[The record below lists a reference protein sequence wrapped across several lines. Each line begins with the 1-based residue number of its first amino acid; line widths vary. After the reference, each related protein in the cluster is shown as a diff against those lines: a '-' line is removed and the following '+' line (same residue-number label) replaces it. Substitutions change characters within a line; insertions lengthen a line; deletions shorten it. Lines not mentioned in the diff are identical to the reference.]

1 MKDRLS
7 VERQRG
13 SPYNISMTREATE
26 LLEKALRLPPKA
38 RAALIASLIESLDGT
53 SDEDAEVA
61 WQAEIDRRARAL
73 DEGEVKLVSWAE
85 ARRQILDA

>member
-1 MKDRLS
+1 MSVDR
-7 VERQRG
+7 QCG
-13 SPYNISMTREATE
+13 SPYNTSMTREATE

-73 DEGEVKLVSWAE
+73 DEGDVKLVPWAE

>member
-1 MKDRLS
+1 MS
-7 VERQRG
+7 
-13 SPYNISMTREATE
+13 REASE
-26 LLEKALRLPPKA
+26 LLEEALRLPPKA
-38 RAALIASLIESLDGT
+38 RAALVASLIESLDGT

-73 DEGEVKLVSWAE
+73 DEGDVKLVPWAE

>member
-1 MKDRLS
+1 MS
-7 VERQRG
+7 VDWQRG

-38 RAALIASLIESLDGT
+38 RAALIASLIDSLDGT

-73 DEGEVKLVSWAE
+73 DEGEVKLVPWAE

>member
-1 MKDRLS
+1 MSVDR
-7 VERQRG
+7 QHG
-13 SPYNISMTREATE
+13 SPYNFSMSREASE

-38 RAALIASLIESLDGT
+38 RAALVASLIESLDGT

-73 DEGEVKLVSWAE
+73 DEGDVKLVPWAE

>member
-1 MKDRLS
+1 MS
-7 VERQRG
+7 VDWQRG
-13 SPYNISMTREATE
+13 SPYNISMTRDATE

-73 DEGEVKLVSWAE
+73 DEGEVKLVPWAE
-85 ARRQILDA
+85 ARRQILDE

>member
-1 MKDRLS
+1 
-7 VERQRG
+7 
-13 SPYNISMTREATE
+13 MTREATE

-61 WQAEIDRRARAL
+61 WQAEIDRRARDL
-73 DEGEVKLVSWAE
+73 DEGDVELVPWAE

>member
-1 MKDRLS
+1 
-7 VERQRG
+7 
-13 SPYNISMTREATE
+13 MTREATE

-38 RAALIASLIESLDGT
+38 RAALIASLIDSLDGS

-73 DEGEVKLVSWAE
+73 DRANPQPRDRTYQSSTRGLPDRGRYKAV
-85 ARRQILDA
+85 RRSPGPRAA

>member
-1 MKDRLS
+1 MS
-7 VERQRG
+7 VDWQRG

-38 RAALIASLIESLDGT
+38 RAALIANLIESLDGT

-73 DEGEVKLVSWAE
+73 DEGEVKLVPWAE

>member
-1 MKDRLS
+1 
-7 VERQRG
+7 
-13 SPYNISMTREATE
+13 MTREATE
-26 LLEKALRLPPKA
+26 LLEKALRLPPKT

-73 DEGEVKLVSWAE
+73 DEGKVKLVPWAE

>member
-1 MKDRLS
+1 MS
-7 VERQRG
+7 VDWQRG

-73 DEGEVKLVSWAE
+73 DEGEVKLVPWAE

>member
-1 MKDRLS
+1 MS
-7 VERQRG
+7 
-13 SPYNISMTREATE
+13 REASE

-38 RAALIASLIESLDGT
+38 RAALVASLIESLDGT

-73 DEGEVKLVSWAE
+73 DEGDVKLVPWAE

>member
-1 MKDRLS
+1 MS
-7 VERQRG
+7 VDRQRG
-13 SPYNISMTREATE
+13 SPYNISMTRETTA

-38 RAALIASLIESLDGT
+38 RAALIARLIESLDGT

-61 WQAEIDRRARAL
+61 WQAEIDRRARDL
-73 DEGEVKLVSWAE
+73 DEGDVQLVPWAE

>member
-1 MKDRLS
+1 MSID
-7 VERQRG
+7 RQRDR
-13 SPYNISMTREATE
+13 PYNVCMTREATE

-61 WQAEIDRRARAL
+61 WQAEIHRRARGL
-73 DEGEVKLVSWAE
+73 DEGDVELVPWTE
-85 ARRQILDA
+85 ARRQILDG

>member
-1 MKDRLS
+1 MLVDW
-7 VERQRG
+7 QCG
-13 SPYNISMTREATE
+13 SPYNISMTREVTE

-73 DEGEVKLVSWAE
+73 DEGEVKLVPWAE